1 MQNKRTIRAL
11 ALLVILTTALSLLPG
26 AALAQEETDNEA
38 KALPLSFALPESE
51 GDVSWRMTDKN
62 ADSRVSVAPK
72 QSISISWPAEE
83 RAATLYLNWH
93 AAPGNGYT
101 LVQRDA
107 SGAELQRDTIADG
120 ILNRCYALLEG
131 CASVE
136 VIAGDGTP
144 TGEETEREQK
154 KREQQEGFALS
165 EATVYGAG
173 TLPTGVQQW
182 AVRTEAPDVLLIA
195 AYPSEEFISFGGLLP
210 LLLNRG
216 VDVQVLFMTERTA
229 GLRNESLEALWSL
242 GLTVQPLYAGFIGR
256 GGSDYDMLRSNKEWG
271 RNTAVAKAIEPM
283 IGSMQPDVVI
293 SYAAEAGQIDG
304 AYQLTGEAVEI
315 ALEQLAKSRENA
327 WTPKK
332 YYTLAPRS
340 LDDPAGS
347 EGTQPDTAAA
357 LVTYG
362 GESGDAIAQR
372 LLDEAFPSLRLLR
385 PQAAGGSYTLQSTT
399 VGADAGTD
407 LFENLPDIPPEPTA
421 TPEPTPEPTPES
433 TPESTPEPTAE
444 PTAVPDAT
452 AAPEAEKTAAR
463 GMPMRLLLVIA
474 VAAIGLLF
482 SAALIIVAAL
492 RKDRKGKGGGR
503 LSLLLALL
511 PLLLG
516 LIAAAALYLLLP
528 EPQAPVPV
536 QAPPVLT
543 ATPKPTDPPA
553 LTAAPEPTVQPT
565 PEPTPQPTVQP
576 SDGKWAEFFR
586 AETDPEEVVVVD
598 VENGHWEY
606 RSDTLSVI
614 VERKVTDAP
623 MTYFVAHIRMR
634 DVNAFRPAF
643 SNDTYNG
650 GTPKAMPWQICR
662 MRSAVLFLSGDNLIH
677 MEKEKK
683 GVMIR
688 NGWVYYDGTK
698 SDTLALYPDLTMRI
712 YEKGTV
718 NAQQL
723 LEDGVLNSYGFMYN
737 PILIHNG
744 VLNEAANKSD
754 IKGRN
759 PRAGLGMVE
768 AGHFVAIVV
777 DGRQPGYS
785 IGMYLNEFA
794 KAFQTE
800 GCVEAYNLDGG
811 ISASMVFMGEQLNS
825 HAGGDISQRKHQ
837 RSVPEGM
844 LWGYSELVP
853 SLDDPVLN
861 TGNKE
866 PAR

>member
-1 MQNKRTIRAL
+1 MQNKRTIRTL
-11 ALLVILTTALSLLPG
+11 ALLLILALALSLLPG
-26 AALAQEETDNEA
+26 AALAEEETANEA
-38 KALPLSFALPESE
+38 KALPSTFTLPESE
-51 GDVSWRMTDKN
+51 GDVAWRLTDHN

-72 QSISISWPAEE
+72 QAIRISWPAEE

-93 AAPGNGYT
+93 AAPENGYT

-107 SGAELQRDTIADG
+107 SDAELRRDTIADG
-120 ILNRCYALLEG
+120 ILNRCYSLMEG
-131 CASVE
+131 CAAVE

-144 TGEETEREQK
+144 SGEETERERK

-173 TLPTGVQQW
+173 ALPTGVQQW
-182 AVRTEAPDVLLIA
+182 AVRTESPDVLLIA

-210 LLLNRG
+210 LLLDRG

-229 GLRNESLEALWSL
+229 GLRNASLEALWSL

-283 IGSMQPDVVI
+283 IGSMRPDVVI
-293 SYAAEAGQIDG
+293 SYAAKAGQLDG

-315 ALEQLAKSRENA
+315 ALAQLEKSRENA

-332 YYTLAPRS
+332 YYALAPRTA
-340 LDDPAGS
+340 DGAAGL
-347 EGTQPDTAAA
+347 EGTQPDTTAA

-362 GESGDAIAQR
+362 GESGDALAQR
-372 LLDEAFPSLRLLR
+372 LLDDGFVSLRLLR
-385 PQAAGGSYTLQSTT
+385 PQAATGCRYTLKTT
-399 VGADAGTD
+399 TAGTD
-407 LFENLPDIPPEPTA
+407 AGADLLENLPNVPPAPTA

-433 TPESTPEPTAE
+433 TPEPAAE
-444 PTAVPDAT
+444 PTAAPAAT
-452 AAPEAEKTAAR
+452 AAPQAAEPAAHS
-463 GMPMRLLLVIA
+463 MPLRRLLTVA
-474 VAAIGLLF
+474 VAAIGLLL
-482 SAALIIVAAL
+482 SAALIIRAAL
-492 RKDRKGKGGGR
+492 QKGRKGSCGGR

-516 LIAAAALYLLLP
+516 LIVAAALYLLLP
-528 EPQAPVPV
+528 EPQSPVPM
-536 QAPPVLT
+536 QAPPAPT
-543 ATPKPTDPPA
+543 ATLRPTDPPT
-553 LTAAPEPTVQPT
+553 LTVAPEPTAQPTQEPTPEPTVQPF
-565 PEPTPQPTVQP
+565 
-576 SDGKWAEFFR
+576 DGKWAEFFR
-586 AETDPEEVVVVD
+586 AETDPEEVVSVD

-634 DVNAFRPAF
+634 DVDAFRPAF

-712 YEKGTV
+712 YEKGAV

-777 DGRQPGYS
+777 DGRQPDYS
-785 IGMYLNEFA
+785 IGMYLDEFA
-794 KAFQTE
+794 KAFQAE

-811 ISASMVFMGEQLNS
+811 ISASMVFMGEQLNT
-825 HAGGDISQRKHQ
+825 HAGGDISQSKHQ

-853 SLDDPVLN
+853 SLDDPILN
-861 TGNKE
+861 TGNRK

>member
-11 ALLVILTTALSLLPG
+11 ALLLILTMALSLLPG

-38 KALPLSFALPESE
+38 KTLPLTFTLPESE

-72 QSISISWPAEE
+72 QSIRISWPAEE

-120 ILNRCYALLEG
+120 ILNRCYALLES

-144 TGEETEREQK
+144 IGEETEREQK

-173 TLPTGVQQW
+173 ALPAGVQQW
-182 AVRTEAPDVLLIA
+182 AVRTESPDVLLIA

-242 GLTVQPLYAGFIGR
+242 GLTVQPLYAGFLGR

-271 RNTAVAKAIEPM
+271 RNTAVAKVIEPM

-340 LDDPAGS
+340 VDDPAGS

-372 LLDEAFPSLRLLR
+372 LLDEVFLSLRLLR

-407 LFENLPDIPPEPTA
+407 LFENLPDIP
-421 TPEPTPEPTPES
+421 
-433 TPESTPEPTAE
+433 
-444 PTAVPDAT
+444 
-452 AAPEAEKTAAR
+452 
-463 GMPMRLLLVIA
+463 
-474 VAAIGLLF
+474 
-482 SAALIIVAAL
+482 
-492 RKDRKGKGGGR
+492 
-503 LSLLLALL
+503 
-511 PLLLG
+511 
-516 LIAAAALYLLLP
+516 
-528 EPQAPVPV
+528 
-536 QAPPVLT
+536 
-543 ATPKPTDPPA
+543 
-553 LTAAPEPTVQPT
+553 PEPTVQPT

-643 SNDTYNG
+643 SNDSYNG

-785 IGMYLNEFA
+785 IGMYLDEFA
-794 KAFQTE
+794 KAFQAE

-811 ISASMVFMGEQLNS
+811 ISASMVFMGEQLNT
-825 HAGGDISQRKHQ
+825 HAGGDISQSKHQ

-861 TGNKE
+861 TGNRK